1 MLCPRIIRRKVRPRQ
16 EQPPGILRT
25 GENKERCEMDKRQK
39 QHSSSQRQDRFSRL
53 RSVFLSQYAEF
64 VAAVRF
70 LTVLPVPGST
80 QAFDKDEVT
89 LRIVIGCECFPLVG
103 LLLALLL
110 WLLVLILAPLVPQLV
125 LAALLVV
132 MLVVLTGGLH
142 LDGLMDSCDGLFGG
156 STRERKLE
164 IMRDSRVGSFGVL
177 GATCILLL
185 KFALFASIRV
195 HVLPLALLVV
205 LPSAR
210 WAMVLAL
217 RVFPSAR
224 PTGLGAAFHQAVTSE
239 QLVLAGIVAL
249 AIVLVAGLLLGL
261 IVWVTVSVT
270 TLVLGLWIT
279 RSIGGLTG
287 DSYGAIAEVE
297 EVVALLVL
305 VLVRA

>member
-1 MLCPRIIRRKVRPRQ
+1 MAGK
-16 EQPPGILRT
+16 
-25 GENKERCEMDKRQK
+25 QK
-39 QHSSSQRQDRFSRL
+39 QQFPRGMQDLLASV
-53 RSVFLSQYAEF
+53 RSEFLSQYMEL

-70 LTVLPVPGST
+70 LSVLPMPGRMQSLEKDETAPHLAVGST
-80 QAFDKDEVT
+80 Y
-89 LRIVIGCECFPLVG
+89 FPLVG
-103 LLLALLL
+103 LLLACLLWILVLLL
-110 WLLVLILAPLVPQLV
+110 TPLVPQLV

-132 MLVVLTGGLH
+132 ALVILTGGLH

-177 GATCILLL
+177 GGACILLL
-185 KFALFASIRV
+185 KFALFASVSV

-210 WAMVLAL
+210 WTMVLAL

-224 PTGLGAAFHQAVTSE
+224 STGLGAAFQQAVTTE
-239 QLVLAGIVAL
+239 RFLLTGIVSL
-249 AIVLVAGLLLGL
+249 AIALVAGQLIGL

>member
-1 MLCPRIIRRKVRPRQ
+1 MAGEQKRHARKSSRGVRN
-16 EQPPGILRT
+16 LLA
-25 GENKERCEMDKRQK
+25 
-39 QHSSSQRQDRFSRL
+39 SV
-53 RSVFLSQYAEF
+53 RSVFLSQYMEL

-70 LTVLPVPGST
+70 LSVLPVPGRT
-80 QAFDKDEVT
+80 QLFEKDEAAPRLV
-89 LRIVIGCECFPLVG
+89 VGGAYFPLVG
-103 LLLALLL
+103 LLLACLL
-110 WLLVLILAPLVPQLV
+110 WLLVLLLMPLVPQLA

-132 MLVVLTGGLH
+132 GLVILTGGLH
-142 LDGLMDSCDGLFGG
+142 LDGLMDTCDGLFGG

-164 IMRDSRVGSFGVL
+164 IMRDSRVGM
-177 GATCILLL
+177 
-185 KFALFASIRV
+185 
-195 HVLPLALLVV
+195 VV

-224 PTGLGAAFHQAVTSE
+224 PTGLGAAFHQAVTTE

-261 IVWVTVSVT
+261 IVWVTVT
-270 TLVLGLWIT
+270 LTALVLGLWIT

-287 DSYGAIAEVE
+287 DSYGAIAEVV

>member
-1 MLCPRIIRRKVRPRQ
+1 MAGERKRHARKSSR
-16 EQPPGILRT
+16 G
-25 GENKERCEMDKRQK
+25 KRNLLA
-39 QHSSSQRQDRFSRL
+39 SV
-53 RSVFLSQYAEF
+53 RSVFLSQYMEL

-70 LTVLPVPGST
+70 LSVLPVPGRT
-80 QAFDKDEVT
+80 QLFEKDEAAPHLV
-89 LRIVIGCECFPLVG
+89 VGGAYFPLVG
-103 LLLALLL
+103 LLLACLLC
-110 WLLVLILAPLVPQLV
+110 LLVLLLMLLVPQLA

-132 MLVVLTGGLH
+132 GLVILTGGLH
-142 LDGLMDSCDGLFGG
+142 LDGLMDTCDGLFGG

-164 IMRDSRVGSFGVL
+164 IMRDSRVGSFGML
-177 GATCILLL
+177 GGACILLL
-185 KFALFASIRV
+185 KFALFASVSVR
-195 HVLPLALLVV
+195 VLPLALLVV

-249 AIVLVAGLLLGL
+249 AIVLVAGQLIGL